1 MAEIGKGVTAGKLA
15 INVQKKFTRAQ
26 EKVLQKLGKADETR
40 DAAFEETVGS
50 FNKQMVEGAKLQ
62 KDLKAY
68 LLAVKTMHDASRRL
82 QECLAE
88 MYDPEWFGK
97 EEVDSMV
104 EEMIEKEMD
113 NTLEDTDA
121 NWTDYYEKLTDE
133 SLLSL
138 DTYLSQFPDIKARLA
153 KRERKMVDF
162 DSARHH
168 FASIQKGKKK
178 DEAKI
183 AKPAALLEMAAPL
196 WAQGL
201 LSAHQVAQT
210 HLSKNQAEEE
220 LGRAQKVFEELNVE
234 LQDELPVL
242 WDSRVGVY
250 VNTFQNL
257 ASNQEK
263 FHRDM
268 GKVSVCVCKRLC
280 PPPSRP
286 PARMSLT
293 PSPGPEDDES
303 PETAPT
309 STTSVTSTSPISTP
323 QVRPP
328 LPIAPELLLPP
339 PFPPPPPPPPPP
351 LSPPPPPSSSSS
363 SSSSCSSSSSTSSLV
378 FSSSS
383 SSFSSSSYTSTLLLL
398 LFLHSP
404 PLPLSFSSSSSSS
417 VVLIHPPPLP
427 TPPPFSSSSSTS
439 SSSTRSAFPFL
450 KTRTSR
456 VFVKVLH
463 DYAATDGDELEL
475 KTGDMVLVMAF
486 DSPDEQDDGWL
497 VGVKE
502 SHWLQHKDISIKGVF
517 PENFTQKV

>member
-104 EEMIEKEMD
+104 
-113 NTLEDTDA
+113 EDTDA

-268 GKVSVCVCKRLC
+268 GKVSVCVCVCLFFFACFC
-280 PPPSRP
+280 PYMNTVCVCVCVS
-286 PARMSLT
+286 
-293 PSPGPEDDES
+293 
-303 PETAPT
+303 
-309 STTSVTSTSPISTP
+309 
-323 QVRPP
+323 
-328 LPIAPELLLPP
+328 
-339 PFPPPPPPPPPP
+339 
-351 LSPPPPPSSSSS
+351 
-363 SSSSCSSSSSTSSLV
+363 
-378 FSSSS
+378 
-383 SSFSSSSYTSTLLLL
+383 
-398 LFLHSP
+398 
-404 PLPLSFSSSSSSS
+404 
-417 VVLIHPPPLP
+417 
-427 TPPPFSSSSSTS
+427 
-439 SSSTRSAFPFL
+439 
-450 KTRTSR
+450 
-456 VFVKVLH
+456 VKVLH

>member
-1 MAEIGKGVTAGKLA
+1 
-15 INVQKKFTRAQ
+15 
-26 EKVLQKLGKADETR
+26 
-40 DAAFEETVGS
+40 
-50 FNKQMVEGAKLQ
+50 
-62 KDLKAY
+62 
-68 LLAVKTMHDASRRL
+68 
-82 QECLAE
+82 
-88 MYDPEWFGK
+88 
-97 EEVDSMV
+97 
-104 EEMIEKEMD
+104 MIEKEMD

-268 GKVSVCVCKRLC
+268 GKLSQNLNDVMTKLDEQRLDKKNGSASVKPEEASSSEGANHSAAGDSQPAKRLC

-309 STTSVTSTSPISTP
+309 STTSVTSTSPMSTP
-323 QVRPP
+323 QNAVTNGDGD
-328 LPIAPELLLPP
+328 LPEG
-339 PFPPPPPPPPPP
+339 
-351 LSPPPPPSSSSS
+351 
-363 SSSSCSSSSSTSSLV
+363 
-378 FSSSS
+378 
-383 SSFSSSSYTSTLLLL
+383 
-398 LFLHSP
+398 FLY
-404 PLPLSFSSSSSSS
+404 
-417 VVLIHPPPLP
+417 
-427 TPPPFSSSSSTS
+427 
-439 SSSTRSAFPFL
+439 
-450 KTRTSR
+450 K
-456 VFVKVLH
+456 VKVLH